1 MTEPV
6 VVTTG
11 ASSDIGEALALRL
24 ARDGAA
30 NVREEVAASHPGI
43 QVSLVSP
50 GVVHT
55 EFGVNAVHGG
65 PDSRVL
71 PVAAA

>member
-30 NVREEVAASHPGI
+30 NVREEVAASFTPAFRYHSCRRAWCTP
-43 QVSLVSP
+43 SS
-50 GVVHT
+50 
-55 EFGVNAVHGG
+55 E
-65 PDSRVL
+65 
-71 PVAAA
+71 